1 MTKIDH
7 VSPMEAMIVG
17 VILSDMEYFSFVVVC
32 PDSHVTVY
40 TEAPRSQAR
49 LALALAVFMNSL

>member
-7 VSPMEAMIVG
+7 LSPMEAMIVG
-17 VILSDMEYFSFVVVC
+17 VILSDMEYFSFVVVR
-32 PDSHVTVY
+32 PDGRVTVY

-49 LALALAVFMNSL
+49 LALTLALYMTSL